1 MLGASCSPCCPQN
14 GCVVFKSEGWSGY
27 INDQDTGT
35 FYGNP
40 INGDGW
46 SNVVASSRFQ
56 QRPYVIDVWPLRG
69 GVRLSFT
76 IGLSSVQ
83 AKVEAAGGSIILETA
98 SVDEFLNGDT
108 VEISSVVSN
117 TTSPSQDE
125 YGKSDISQVGKFFLR
140 RAQQSECNCSCD
152 PNYFAPSQP
161 VSTPDTYTLQ
171 FTKTDSRPNGPRWPK
186 PATPNIGIV
195 GQYAIGKYAGFMPPN
210 DVREYLN
217 NSIVRTG
224 CDSYL
229 ARISQPIVLRKVAG
243 TNHTYLS
250 DPINIKP
257 CAQVRYRFDACP
269 YYVPGGSGSDIL
281 PALSAFS
288 VQSNSH
294 KTHPSAKIFADAPL
308 CAWNAPDYR
317 QTPSNYQSAKDTHVY
332 TFGDFATVT
341 PGGTY
346 QPEQQLLCGGSV
358 SDRLSLAEG
367 CLGTKCPPSALQVTI
382 EGGDQPWIAGTYSVP
397 QVLLQCDVTAGAFI
411 PENYFDGS
419 RGIYRGDY
427 SSLNNLAIVIYRNE
441 SRGFQWYNADLCGCE
456 QRTIT
461 LFVSWNGASTNTTR
475 YPDLNEC
482 VPICATAGTQ
492 VIWNQVRLQTNYG
505 GFSGVASIGKVTVTF

>member
-46 SNVVASSRFQ
+46 SNVVAGSRFQ

-108 VEISSVVSN
+108 VEISSVVSD

-161 VSTPDTYTLQ
+161 VSTPDTCTLQ
-171 FTKTDSRPNGPRWPK
+171 FTNTDSRPNGPRWPK
-186 PATPNIGIV
+186 PATPYSSAP
-195 GQYAIGKYAGFMPPN
+195 GQYAVGKYAGFMPPN
-210 DVREYLN
+210 DVRELLDPYT
-217 NSIVRTG
+217 VRTG

-269 YYVPGGSGSDIL
+269 SGSDIL
-281 PALSAFS
+281 PSLSAFS
-288 VQSNSH
+288 VQSDSH
-294 KTHPSAKIFADAPL
+294 KTHPSAKLFADAPL

-317 QTPSNYQSAKDTHVY
+317 QNPSNYQSAKDTHVY

-358 SDRLSLAEG
+358 ADILSLAEG
-367 CLGTKCPPSALQVTI
+367 CFGTQCPPSALQVTI
-382 EGGDQPWIAGTYSVP
+382 EGGDNPWIAGTYSVP
-397 QVLLQCDVTAGAFI
+397 QFTRRCIATAGSFI
-411 PENYFDGS
+411 PDNYFDGS
-419 RGIYRGDY
+419 RGSYRGDFPINGLVILVRR
-427 SSLNNLAIVIYRNE
+427 SSSTDNFSYT
-441 SRGFQWYNADLCGCE
+441 ADRCNCE

-461 LFVSWNGASTNTTR
+461 LFVRWNGASTNTAR
-475 YPDLNEC
+475 YPDVNEC

-492 VIWNQVRLQTNYG
+492 VIWNEVGLQTFSQFGSG
-505 GFSGVASIGKVTVTF
+505 GTSIGKVTVTF